1 MIWILAAIVRRVSTR
16 WWISLTL
23 LPFILLYTLLTG
35 ASAPIVRAA
44 ILSALTLIA
53 DTFGERKN
61 GESALAFSAALMSF
75 VRPMILFDVGF
86 QLSVMATLGILFF
99 NQPLA
104 NLVRKG
110 LSRSGLSDA
119 KALGTVVDLLND
131 LILTSHLSWQ

>member
-1 MIWILAAIVRRVSTR
+1 
-16 WWISLTL
+16 
-23 LPFILLYTLLTG
+23 
-35 ASAPIVRAA
+35 
-44 ILSALTLIA
+44 
-53 DTFGERKN
+53 
-61 GESALAFSAALMSF
+61 MSF

-131 LILTSHLSWQ
+131 LILTSLSAQVFTTFIGAAAFSQFSRVSLAANAAIALFQSPIMIGDGSNRCIPGSI